1 MSSQEE
7 QSNQEGISSKEG
19 VSGQERMSN
28 QEEAKKVKRK
38 KRLIIIAFIVLLVAL
53 IICIM
58 LLLRKPED
66 EGRNFVDRDN
76 VDTVMEDM
84 TDKVEEGMF
93 ECMMT
98 TEWTFENGDSES
110 ANAYVANVENN
121 RHTIYFDVYEK
132 ETNELLYSSPLL
144 PVGTEIRNIKL
155 DKKLAAGEY
164 KAVVM
169 YTLVDDDEQEISSAG
184 FNITISINN

>member
-1 MSSQEE
+1 
-7 QSNQEGISSKEG
+7 
-19 VSGQERMSN
+19 MSN
-28 QEEAKKVKRK
+28 QEEKSNQEELTRQEGASGQEGVSSQGENQNVRRK
-38 KRLIIIAFIVLLVAL
+38 KRLIIIAFIILLVAL
-53 IICIM
+53 IICIL
-58 LLLRKPED
+58 LLLRKPEE

-76 VDTVMEDM
+76 VDTIMEDI
-84 TDKVEEGMF
+84 TEKVEEGMF

-110 ANAYVANVENN
+110 PNAYVANVENN
-121 RHTIYFDVYEK
+121 RYTIYFDVYEK

-155 DKKLAAGEY
+155 EKKLAAGEY

-169 YTLVDDDEQEISSAG
+169 YTLVDDDEQEVSSAG